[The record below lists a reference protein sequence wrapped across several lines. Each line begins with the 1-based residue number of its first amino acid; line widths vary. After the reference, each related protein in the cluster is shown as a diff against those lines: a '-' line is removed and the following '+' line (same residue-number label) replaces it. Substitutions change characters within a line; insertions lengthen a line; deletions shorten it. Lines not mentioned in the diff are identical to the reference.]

1 MLETHGLTRQFGG
14 LLAVNRVDLN
24 INEGE
29 IVSIIGP
36 NGAGKTTVFNL
47 ITGQFRP
54 SAGRVVFGG
63 RDITGRAPHAVA
75 KAGIT
80 RTFQTTRV
88 FGELDLV
95 QNLLVSRHCRTR
107 SGVLGA
113 LLRSASVLRE
123 ERVSEGKARDMLAF
137 VGLGAHATRK
147 ASELPTE
154 AQQRLAV
161 ALALAAQPKLVLLD
175 EPTGGMND
183 DEVQGL
189 VRLIYRIRDT
199 GVTIGLIE
207 HRMKV
212 VMGISDR
219 VVVLD
224 HGVKIAEGSPVEI
237 QQDLNVIA
245 AYLGTSET
253 GT

>member
-14 LLAVNRVDLN
+14 LLAVNRVDLR
-24 INEGE
+24 ISEGE

-54 SAGRVVFGG
+54 TAGRVVFGG
-63 RDITGRAPHAVA
+63 RNITGRAPHAVA

-123 ERVSEGKARDMLAF
+123 EREVEGKARDMLAF
-137 VGLGAHATRK
+137 VGLSARAARR

-154 AQQRLAV
+154 AQQRLAI
-161 ALALAAQPKLVLLD
+161 ALALAAQPKLLLLD
-175 EPTGGMND
+175 EPTAGMND

-219 VVVLD
+219 VIVLD
-224 HGVKIAEGSPVEI
+224 HGVKIAEGSPATV
-237 QQDLNVIA
+237 QQDPSVIA

-253 GT
+253 VT